1 MSAVASRNAVSAP
14 FAVFH
19 VDLTKARDALEAEEA
34 RTVRLSDADRARFE
48 QKTSALGAGDARR
61 WRAAHIALRIAL
73 ERATGSALRGVAFEI
88 ETGGRPRIPHNAAIA
103 NAPEF
108 SLAHADSDAL
118 IAISVNGPVGVDI
131 EVPRH
136 VTISDDRRSRIE
148 HAAQLVAPNASL
160 PGDPDARILQSWVR
174 LEAVAKA
181 TGLGIGRVLTE
192 AGIVGGQRD
201 APASSGHTTDY
212 RVVDLMTGPERF
224 AAVSAQRLPQIVI
237 VQEFPATPATLAA
250 FLAPRS

>member
-1 MSAVASRNAVSAP
+1 MSAGTSHKSVSAP

-19 VDLTKARDALEAEEA
+19 VDLTNARDALEAEEA
-34 RTVRLSDADRARFE
+34 RTVRLSDADRTRFE
-48 QKTSALGAGDARR
+48 QRTSTIGAADARR

-73 ERATGSALRGVAFEI
+73 ERATSCALRGVAFEI
-88 ETGGRPRIPHNAAIA
+88 EAGGRPRIPHDASIA

-108 SLAHADSDAL
+108 SLAHTDYDAL
-118 IAISVNGPVGVDI
+118 IAIAANGPVGVDI

-148 HAAQLVAPNASL
+148 RAAQRVAPGAPL
-160 PGDPDARILQSWVR
+160 PDDPAARILQSWVR

-192 AGIVGGQRD
+192 AGIVGGQRE

-212 RVVDLMTGPERF
+212 RVVDLMTGPERY
-224 AAVSAQRLPQIVI
+224 AAVAAQRLPQIVM
-237 VQEFPATPATLAA
+237 VQEFPVTASALAA
-250 FLAPRS
+250 FLASRS